1 MRRLVLVPLLAL
13 VAAVANAAGPFY
25 LSRGGTLWQARATQE
40 GLVLSAEFEGRILAS
55 MVVPYEIGL
64 SGSFDNNIQVVADDV
79 SGKVA
84 VVWQR
89 NWSETA
95 SEILMAVWSAGKWE
109 SIVHLGSGLAVRPR
123 NPNVTLTVSETSFP
137 ALPGAQSTV
146 LRDTYLHVLWWE
158 GNQQEQQ
165 GMYAL
170 LYLNN
175 SSSSK
180 ALEVHPLDSLL
191 PVGMSCNALAPSEVL
206 EHPLFTAQASSDH
219 ALAFFGSQ
227 RTCLFQLVEVTFV
240 LEPHQPAEQ
249 MSAQAADRRRHVPVF
264 GIKKVFEVPTALGL
278 ENARV
283 LLSPDL
289 SPVVY
294 RVNGSVLEYMVG
306 SSTGW
311 SAKHTLT
318 VRDGL
323 TLDQAIP
330 LIENLAR

>member
-13 VAAVANAAGPFY
+13 VAAAANAAGPFY
-25 LSRGGTLWQARATQE
+25 LSRGGTLWQAKATQE
-40 GLVLSAEFEGRILAS
+40 GLILSAEFEGETLAS
-55 MVVPYEIGL
+55 IAVPYEIGL
-64 SGSFDNNIQVVADDV
+64 NGSFDNNIQVVADDV

-95 SEILMAVWSAGKWE
+95 SEILMAVWSAGRWE
-109 SIVHLGSGLAVRPR
+109 RVIHLGSGLAARPR
-123 NPNVTLTVSETSFP
+123 NPNVTLTISET
-137 ALPGAQSTV
+137 ALPTTDGTQPTV
-146 LRDTYLHVLWWE
+146 IRDAYLHVLWWE
-158 GNQQEQQ
+158 GDQREQQ

-170 LYLNN
+170 LYLNT

-180 ALEVHPLDSLL
+180 ALEIHPLDGVL
-191 PVGMSCNALAPSEVL
+191 PVGIGCDALAPSEVL

-240 LEPHQPAEQ
+240 LQPQPAEQ
-249 MSAQAADRRRHVPVF
+249 MPAQSADRRRHVPVF
-264 GIKKVFEVPTALGL
+264 GLKKVFEVPAVIGL

-289 SPVVY
+289 TPVVY
-294 RVNGSVLEYMVG
+294 RVNGNALEYVVG

-311 SAKHTLT
+311 SAKHVLT